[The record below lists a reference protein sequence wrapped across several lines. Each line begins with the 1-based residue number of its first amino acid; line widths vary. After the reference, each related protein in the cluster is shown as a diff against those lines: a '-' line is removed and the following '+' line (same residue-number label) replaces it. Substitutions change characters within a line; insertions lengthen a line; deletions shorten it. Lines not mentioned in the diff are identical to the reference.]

1 MPHAAAGALLVFSQ
15 PEEYAPHHL
24 PIARFAVYRPMTLKT
39 ISRTILALAFLGA
52 GITHFVAPEAFVRIV
67 PPWLP
72 APLLLVYLSGAAE
85 IAGGLGLLL
94 PATRRWAAWGL
105 VLLLI
110 AVFPANVYMLQS
122 HGAGLKVPLW
132 ALWLRLPLQAVL
144 IGWVWWVRK

>member
-1 MPHAAAGALLVFSQ
+1 MPVFRRLS
-15 PEEYAPHHL
+15 
-24 PIARFAVYRPMTLKT
+24 RFL
-39 ISRTILALAFLGA
+39 LAFLFVGA
-52 GITHFVAPEAFVRIV
+52 GITHFVAPAAFMRIV
-67 PPWLP
+67 PPYLP
-72 APLLLVYLSGAAE
+72 APLLLVYLSGVAE

-122 HGAGLKVPLW
+122 HGAGLAVPLW

-144 IGWVWWVRK
+144 VAWVWWVRK

>member
-1 MPHAAAGALLVFSQ
+1 M
-15 PEEYAPHHL
+15 
-24 PIARFAVYRPMTLKT
+24 
-39 ISRTILALAFLGA
+39 GA
-52 GITHFVAPEAFVRIV
+52 GITHFVAPDPFVRIV
-67 PPWLP
+67 PPYLP

-144 IGWVWWVRK
+144 IAWAWWMRK